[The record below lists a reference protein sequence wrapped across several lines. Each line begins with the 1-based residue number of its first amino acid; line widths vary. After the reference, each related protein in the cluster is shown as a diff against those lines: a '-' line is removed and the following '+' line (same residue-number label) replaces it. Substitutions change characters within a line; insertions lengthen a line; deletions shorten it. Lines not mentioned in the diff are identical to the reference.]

1 MNIQQYIST
10 RATYL
15 LGEAGDEQCW
25 GSADWPWGEGY
36 GGDDSEEEG
45 GHLHQG
51 ADHPG
56 YWYHKVVGIY
66 HYFNNDKFLI
76 QKTNDLIFLLRF
88 PSVKAAMLTMLEEC
102 RILKT
107 TVLQTK
113 QDLTAMATQ
122 LQVILNFALIYFY
135 FCGYSVHNH

>member
-10 RATYL
+10 RATNL

-45 GHLHQG
+45 GLLHQG

-66 HYFNNDKFLI
+66 HINNDQLLVL
-76 QKTNDLIFLLRF
+76 KTNNI
-88 PSVKAAMLTMLEEC
+88 LTKVSIC
-102 RILKT
+102 
-107 TVLQTK
+107 
-113 QDLTAMATQ
+113 
-122 LQVILNFALIYFY
+122 
-135 FCGYSVHNH
+135 